1 MNLELKN
8 IGLIK
13 NAKLALNG
21 ISLIAAENNTGKSTI
36 GKSLFALIFSTNNF
50 KTKFLEDLKR
60 RFSDTFSMY
69 EILASGNKEGDNFR
83 NIRKRF
89 FDTLY
94 NQLSNEN
101 IVIKDFENIFLEM
114 ENIIKKI
121 EKRDKARVLNFK
133 SLFKNEESLSIEK
146 LRNVLDYKKI
156 IKSVFEESFN
166 EEFESGISNVF
177 LEKKES
183 FIAFKDDN
191 NALIEVTF
199 KDDKVNDF
207 DFKSE
212 IIRKYNVIYI
222 ESPVLLDYI
231 ENIISSK
238 NMNFL
243 DIEIQSN
250 NKVNPKL
257 STLYDFITSKRKF
270 DTIDNILGKK
280 SSYEKILENIK
291 REISGDM
298 EYDKK
303 LKKLLYKKNGKEFD
317 IKNIATGI
325 KSFGILELLL
335 KNERLDEKTIL
346 IIDEPEV
353 HLHPKWQIRYAELLT
368 LISKSLKV
376 KILLNSH
383 SPYFIRA
390 LSIYGK
396 KYEYQDYINFYTS
409 IEDNNITTEVVE
421 AKNDLTDIFEVLM
434 EPYDILENILDES
447 DRNE

>member
-69 EILASGNKEGDNFR
+69 EILTSGNKEGDNFR

-325 KSFGILELLL
+325 KSFGILVLLL
-335 KNERLDEKTIL
+335 KNERLDVKTIVF
-346 IIDEPEV
+346 IDEPEV

>member
-69 EILASGNKEGDNFR
+69 EILASGNKEGNNFR

-121 EKRDKARVLNFK
+121 EKMDKARVLNFK

>member
-21 ISLIAAENNTGKSTI
+21 ISLIVAENNTGKSTI

-166 EEFESGISNVF
+166 EEFESGISNLF

>member
-8 IGLIK
+8 IGLIES
-13 NAKLALNG
+13 AKLNLNG
-21 ISLIAAENNTGKSTI
+21 VSLIAAENNTGKSTI

-50 KTKFLEDLKR
+50 KTRFLEDLKK
-60 RFSDTFSMY
+60 RFSETYSMY
-69 EILASGNKEGDNFR
+69 EILASGDKEGNNFR

-101 IVIKDFENIFLEM
+101 IIIEDFENIFLEM

-121 EKRDKARVLNFK
+121 EKKDRDRVLNFK
-133 SLFKNEESLSIEK
+133 SFFKNEKSLSIER
-146 LRNVLDYKKI
+146 LREVLDYKKI

-166 EEFESGISNVF
+166 EEFESGISNLF

-183 FIAFKDDN
+183 FITFKDDN
-191 NALIEVTF
+191 NGLIKVNF
-199 KDDKVNDF
+199 KNDKVNDF
-207 DFKSE
+207 EFESE

-231 ENIISSK
+231 ENIIYNK

-257 STLYDFITSKRKF
+257 STLYDFITSKRKL
-270 DTIDNILGKK
+270 DTIDNILGER
-280 SSYEKILENIK
+280 SSYERILENIK
-291 REISGDM
+291 KEISGDM

-353 HLHPKWQIRYAELLT
+353 HLHPKWQIRYAELLI

-376 KILLNSH
+376 KVLLNSH

-390 LSIYGK
+390 LSIYGR
-396 KYEYQDYINFYTS
+396 KYKYQDYMDFYISTKTS
-409 IEDNNITTEVVE
+409 NISTKVIK
-421 AKNDLTDIFEVLM
+421 AKSDLTDIFDVLM
-434 EPYDILENILDES
+434 EPYEVLEIILDES
-447 DRNE
+447 DGNE

>member
-166 EEFESGISNVF
+166 EEFESGISNLF

>member
-36 GKSLFALIFSTNNF
+36 GKSLFDLIFSTNNF

-270 DTIDNILGKK
+270 DNILGKK

>member
-69 EILASGNKEGDNFR
+69 EILTSGNKEGDNFR

>member
-69 EILASGNKEGDNFR
+69 EILTSGNKEGDNFR

-346 IIDEPEV
+346 LIDEPEV